1 MTDNSSKLDVKAIV
15 ELLGA
20 AAVLL
25 GLIFV
30 GLELRQNTAAVEAAT
45 LQNLTDAS
53 VDWVVRIVEDPELTR
68 IFMSPPEER
77 DKLTA
82 VEAQRLHLL
91 MRAQWLRF
99 QNAYL
104 QWQRGTLSDED
115 WSLYEGFVCTV
126 QNDAAENQAASGW
139 RVVTWEEHKEV
150 LLKPF
155 VEFVESCRVS
165 G

>member
-1 MTDNSSKLDVKAIV
+1 MVDERNKLEVKSIV
-15 ELLGA
+15 ELIGA
-20 AAVLL
+20 AAVLI

-53 VDWVVRIVEDPELTR
+53 VDWIVRIVEDPELTR
-68 IFMSPPEER
+68 IFMSPPGAR
-77 DKLTA
+77 DSLTA

-91 MRAQWLRF
+91 IRAQWLRF

-126 QNDAAENQAASGW
+126 DNVAAENQTASGW
-139 RVVTWEEHKEV
+139 RVVTWDEHREI
-150 LLKPF
+150 LLTPF
-155 VEFVESCRVS
+155 VEFVERCRS
-165 G
+165 SD